1 MTHPSTAPE
10 TTPSTRPAANKT
22 ALIGVAGLLILLT
35 NAVVFL
41 LPPLLPIIQAQYE
54 LTTVAQTTWIYTALT
69 LGGGAGF
76 VVLPRVADIYGDRNA
91 SVVASALLTIGALI
105 PAVGDSYPTLVAGCA
120 IMGIGGAAQLLPLGF
135 LRRAL
140 GDGGLTIG
148 VSVLVIGTGIGIVV
162 GMIGGGLAVE
172 NLSIQAFFIML
183 TALFALSTVWS
194 YISIPHTP
202 PAEASGRMGLL
213 GTVWLI
219 GWVAALLLAL
229 TQGLVWGSAAL
240 IPLVVGIIGAV
251 AWLRVERRSTNAV
264 FDISV
269 LKSANVLTASGS
281 MGLIAAVNSAFLI
294 LLSTYAQV
302 PPEYLP
308 KAEAYGLGLSAL
320 ETGILM
326 LPFAATFLIGSI
338 LADGPVNRGQGG
350 NVLMV
355 GAVIALA
362 GLAWLALAHDRQ
374 WHYLVGSGVVGLGC
388 ALTYAA
394 GFTLVQMAVPEAKA
408 GMASGIAGMFMA
420 IGFAFGTAVV
430 ASVLS
435 VSVIVIPGTT
445 IEVATANLYAPAYWT
460 AAVLATL
467 IPVTVLAARARTK
480 RRAGSALV

>member
-362 GLAWLALAHDRQ
+362 GLAWLALAHDQQ

-460 AAVLATL
+460 AAVLTTL

>member
-10 TTPSTRPAANKT
+10 TTLSTQPAANKT

-120 IMGIGGAAQLLPLGF
+120 VIGVGGAAQLLPLGF
-135 LRRAL
+135 LRRGL

-148 VSVLVIGTGIGIVV
+148 VAVLVIGTGIGIVV

-172 NLSIQAFFIML
+172 NLSIQAFFMIL

-229 TQGLVWGSAAL
+229 TQGLVWGGAAL
-240 IPLVVGIIGAV
+240 IPLVIGIIGAV

-264 FDISV
+264 FDVSV

-308 KAEAYGLGLSAL
+308 KAEAYGLGLSPL

-326 LPFAATFLIGSI
+326 LPFAVTFLIGSI
-338 LADGPVNRGQGG
+338 LADGPVNRAHGG
-350 NVLMV
+350 NVLIV
-355 GAVIALA
+355 GALIAIA
-362 GLAWLALAHDRQ
+362 GLAWLALSHDQQ

-388 ALTYAA
+388 ALNYAA

-445 IEVATANLYAPAYWT
+445 IEVATAHLYAPAYWT
-460 AAVLATL
+460 AAVLAAL
-467 IPVTVLAARARTK
+467 IPVTVLTARARTK
-480 RRAGSALV
+480 RRAGAALA

>member
-362 GLAWLALAHDRQ
+362 GLAWLALAHDQQ